1 MAAKLSF
8 RERRALFQGA
18 SLKEA
23 AYQGGETL
31 SGSAVEGGEALF
43 QGAKISFRE
52 ALFRGAGGEGLF
64 QGASSKSL
72 VSRLGG
78 EALFQGGEALFQGAS
93 SEVVAAK
100 LSFRERRRIPL
111 SRLGGEGGEALV
123 QGASSKELLS
133 WRRSSLS
140 GSVVLS
146 FLSSWRRSSLSGSVV
161 EGEKKLCNAA
171 ATVFNGST
179 YVVEKKT
186 YQRT

>member
-1 MAAKLSF
+1 MSN
-8 RERRALFQGA
+8 ENYDEMALFQGA
-18 SLKEA
+18 AANSLSRL
-23 AYQGGETL
+23 GG
-31 SGSAVEGGEALF
+31 EGGEALV
-43 QGAKISFRE
+43 R
-52 ALFRGAGGEGLF
+52 
-64 QGASSKSL
+64 GASSRGLMSWRRGSL
-72 VSRLGG
+72 SGSVFLSFLL
-78 EALFQGGEALFQGAS
+78 ACGEALFQGAS

-123 QGASSKELLS
+123 QGASSKELSS

-186 YQRT
+186 YRRT